1 MSDNTIK
8 WFDAKSATSE
18 DIQGFYC
25 LGYNSRWS
33 KPQIRVGF
41 FDIFD
46 EAHRFRLIGGPYM
59 ELGPTHI
66 AALPDAPS
74 DQDST

>member
-1 MSDNTIK
+1 MSDNTSK
-8 WFDAKSATSE
+8 WFDAEIATIE
-18 DIQGFYC
+18 DVKGFYC

-41 FDIFD
+41 FDILD
-46 EAHRFRLIGGPYM
+46 TMRRFRLIGGPHM

-66 AALPDAPS
+66 APLPDVPS
-74 DQDST
+74 DQ